1 VAEQLQNLWDYLTSD
16 AAWSGRSGLP
26 SLFAAHVRLSVTA
39 VLIAAIIAIPPAVAL
54 GHIKR
59 GGFIAVST
67 VNIGRAIPSF
77 AAIALIY
84 SVSSVFGFGLGFWP
98 TALALVLLAAP
109 PIFTN
114 TYIGVRDAPAD
125 AVEAARGMGM
135 RAGQLV
141 RRVEGPV
148 ALPLILTG
156 LRVSSVQV
164 VATATLG
171 PLVGFR
177 DLGTPIITGFQTPNK
192 GPLLAGAIAVILLAL
207 LTDAAF
213 AIAGRWLVPWRARAS
228 GRVDDATVS
237 APDLIP
243 SAIPTSSTGPTPST
257 P

>member
-1 VAEQLQNLWDYLTSD
+1 MGEQLQNLWDYVTSD
-16 AAWSGRSGLP
+16 AAWSGRNGLP
-26 SLFAAHVRLSVTA
+26 SLFAAHVKISLTA
-39 VLIAAIIAIPPAVAL
+39 VLIAAVLAIPPAIVL

-84 SVSSVFGFGLGFWP
+84 SMSSVFGFGLGFWP
-98 TALALVLLAAP
+98 TALALVLLAGP

-114 TYIGVRDAPAD
+114 TYIGVRDAPPD

-135 RAGQLV
+135 RAGELI

-156 LRVSSVQV
+156 LRVAAVQV

-171 PLVGFR
+171 PLVGYR

-207 LTDAAF
+207 LTDGAF
-213 AIAGRWLVPWRARAS
+213 ALADRRLVRWRRRTPGRAADV
-228 GRVDDATVS
+228 TVA

-243 SAIPTSSTGPTPST
+243 AIDTPST
-257 P
+257 T